1 MQIGLGLIGQL
12 CFGVI
17 SQDSLSFKM
26 MVGCLW
32 GEEPMKH
39 TETVVLYPQW
49 NLVTVAF
56 LTQLKGN
63 LNKDGYVDILSNSA
77 IPSTH
82 LGYGDNFIFKDDGAP
97 CHRANVVKQ
106 WKSDQ
111 NMRCL
116 EWVLISLIEILWRDL
131 GEAVRNARC
140 HNFNELQQALVNEWS
155 QSPVRRCQW
164 LIRSMTNRIRA
175 VIQARGGYTK
185 YWLSI
190 QLTSQY

>member
-1 MQIGLGLIGQL
+1 MRIGLGLIGQL

-32 GEEPMKH
+32 GEEPKKH

-56 LTQLKGN
+56 LTPLKGN

-77 IPSTH
+77 FPQHIWDMEITLFSKMMVPHATELTLSSSGNLTKTCVVWNGH
-82 LGYGDNFIFKDDGAP
+82 
-97 CHRANVVKQ
+97 HR
-106 WKSDQ
+106 
-111 NMRCL
+111 
-116 EWVLISLIEILWRDL
+116 VLISPIEILWRDL

-155 QSPVRRCQW
+155 QIPVRRCQR
-164 LIRSMTNRIRA
+164 LIRSMPNRI
-175 VIQARGGYTK
+175 Q
-185 YWLSI
+185 
-190 QLTSQY
+190 QLVSYTSQRRIH